1 MNQNRSSTE
10 KWSTGKIENWSKSI
24 EYTEEPSENDLTAD
38 IPSRSNCFVFFVK
51 VMLTVEHLQK
61 MQPRQLIARW
71 SFTDNSFWINYFWS
85 GQVLKRVAVRW
96 IWMHDRAIYI
106 WPEFEAS
113 FVIAKNG
120 DKLRGED
127 NIRRLVDCSDEAF
140 ALYRR

>member
-1 MNQNRSSTE
+1 MHKELSLNTKLAIQKARLNWKKLREIASSFHVHINTV
-10 KWSTGKIENWSKSI
+10 
-24 EYTEEPSENDLTAD
+24 
-38 IPSRSNCFVFFVK
+38 SRYVL
-51 VMLTVEHLQK
+51 M
-61 MQPRQLIARW
+61 
-71 SFTDNSFWINYFWS
+71 WS
-85 GQVLKRVAVRW
+85 GEVLKRVAVRW